1 MEWRVYCIYDE
12 AIKAD
17 EKGGEGTRSDI
28 YDEAINS
35 DEMDEKGRRHKE

>member
-17 EKGGEGTRSDI
+17 EKGEGTRSDI

-35 DEMDEKGRRHKE
+35 DEMGEEMG

>member
-17 EKGGEGTRSDI
+17 EKGEEMGSGEKAQGVMVMAL
-28 YDEAINS
+28 ELVPAVF
-35 DEMDEKGRRHKE
+35 EG